1 MTREQYI
8 QTLQREL
15 QKLNKEIDM
24 KIISGEKYVLQA
36 KEHKLLL
43 KRIYQHTGKNSV
55 KSFFS
60 KFFSPSSLQF

>member
-15 QKLNKEIDM
+15 QKINREIDLR
-24 KIISGEKYVLQA
+24 IISGEKYFELA

-43 KRIYQHTGKNSV
+43 KRIYQHTHKNSV

-60 KFFSPSSLQF
+60 KFFSASSLQF